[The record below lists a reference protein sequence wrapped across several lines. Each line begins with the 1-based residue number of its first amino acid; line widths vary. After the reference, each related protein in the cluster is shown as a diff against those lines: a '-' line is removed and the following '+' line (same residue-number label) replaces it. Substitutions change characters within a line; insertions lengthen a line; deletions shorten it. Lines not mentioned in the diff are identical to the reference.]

1 MCTFLEVENV
11 GKTYATLSGENVSA
25 LKHLS
30 FSIKKGE
37 FLTVVGASGSGKST
51 LLHIL
56 AGIEEATAGS
66 IRWLTHAAP
75 PRIGFVFQA
84 NTVFPWR
91 TVERN
96 LTYPLEVRHA
106 DAPTRRHRA
115 MELCRLVG
123 LDWDN
128 YHGKY
133 PKELS
138 GGEKR
143 RVAIGM
149 ALARQA
155 ELLLL
160 DEPTS
165 QMDYVTKWSMQ
176 RTILEVAAK
185 EQFTAVLVTHDLDE
199 AILLGDRV
207 MILERGEVREI
218 IEINLPRPR
227 TQSLLVSEE
236 FNHYREQ
243 IIKPREPATP

>member
-1 MCTFLEVENV
+1 MCIFLEVEDIS
-11 GKTYATLSGENVSA
+11 KTYATLSGEKVSA

-30 FSIKKGE
+30 FSIRKGE
-37 FLTVVGASGSGKST
+37 LVTIVGPSGSGKST

-66 IRWLTHAAP
+66 IRWPTQAAA

-91 TVERN
+91 TIERN
-96 LTYPLEVRHA
+96 LTYPLEVRRV
-106 DAPTRRHRA
+106 DAPTRRRRA
-115 MELCRLVG
+115 VDLCRLIG
-123 LDWDN
+123 LDWGV

-149 ALARQA
+149 ALAREA

-165 QMDYVTKWSMQ
+165 QLDYVTKWSMQ
-176 RTILEVAAK
+176 RTILDLASK
-185 EQFTAVLVTHDLDE
+185 ELFTAVVVTHDLDE

-207 MILERGEVREI
+207 MILERGEVREV
-218 IEINLPRPR
+218 IEIDLPRPR
-227 TQSLLVSEE
+227 DQSMLVSKE
-236 FNHYREQ
+236 FNRYRER
-243 IIKPREPATP
+243 IIKPSEAPTP